1 MNVLPPPEVVL
12 LLPLLLLRLLVRATP
27 RPRDLASMPPMR
39 LTQPHV
45 ATVPVMNRLPPTTGA
60 ATAVVDVVAGS
71 DDIVSASGVEGL
83 TVIGLLI
90 AMSRYG

>member
-1 MNVLPPPEVVL
+1 
-12 LLPLLLLRLLVRATP
+12 
-27 RPRDLASMPPMR
+27 MPPTNLMQ
-39 LTQPHV
+39 LPA
-45 ATVPVMNRLPPTTGA
+45 ATAGEDSTSTTGA

-71 DDIVSASGVEGL
+71 DDIVSASGVEDL